1 LPFGVTP
8 AIDTRTAGRAARP
21 NAVNSSTATAR
32 TPNQC
37 RVGVQYGRRDDTHSA
52 GGETPMK
59 MTLNHGAGLTLTALT
74 AVLFAQLPAL
84 PTAAQSDSIGFDLRI
99 DHVGISVADLEESV
113 DWYVDKLGFEL
124 VRPINRNP
132 DSAMTIARLRRGDF
146 NIELFEIEGAAPLPE
161 YRRDPSA
168 DLRVHGLAH
177 FAFQVDDVRAVQAEL
192 EAKGVNIV
200 MPLTENRTNFFFVN
214 DNSGNSFEFIQRR

>member
-1 LPFGVTP
+1 MQT
-8 AIDTRTAGRAARP
+8 
-21 NAVNSSTATAR
+21 
-32 TPNQC
+32 
-37 RVGVQYGRRDDTHSA
+37 
-52 GGETPMK
+52 
-59 MTLNHGAGLTLTALT
+59 TLNHHGTRLTLAASAAL
-74 AVLFAQLPAL
+74 LLAQVPAL
-84 PTAAQSDSIGFDLRI
+84 ASAQSESAGFDIRI
-99 DHVGISVADLEESV
+99 DHVGISVANLEESV
-113 DWYVDKLGFEL
+113 DWYVEKLGFEL

-132 DSAMTIARLRRGDF
+132 DSAMTIAQLRRGDF

-177 FAFQVDDVRAVQAEL
+177 FAFAVDDVRAVQAEL
-192 EAKGVNIV
+192 EAKGVEIV